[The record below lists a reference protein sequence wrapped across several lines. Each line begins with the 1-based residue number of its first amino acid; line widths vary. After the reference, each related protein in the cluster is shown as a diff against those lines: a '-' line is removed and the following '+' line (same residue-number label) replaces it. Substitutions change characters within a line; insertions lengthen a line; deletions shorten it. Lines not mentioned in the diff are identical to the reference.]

1 MTAKSKSRNWPAY
14 IVLLLSTTL
23 NVLLFVQLFSKNVSV
38 DENMR
43 KPVYR
48 SWPGWLSLLRPDMQ
62 NVDFNKL
69 DAPPTHRGKLSHVL
83 FTMRDTLEDLVEF
96 QETLEY
102 WKKYPPCLIDSYPTN
117 TEQSDISL
125 VLYYDAKPARTTL
138 RRVVR
143 AFNNLP
149 STVKS
154 CFAQV
159 QVRHAGLMS
168 LHGPTPKA
176 ERDQWRSVFTSLV
189 TNTAAIE
196 APNHLLILSSVCRPV
211 QPDWLNHV
219 DYQTRPPNEHAW
231 IRGSAFLGYTEML
244 PTSLGELARIS
255 PTGLYFLGD
264 SSFAQFYM
272 TRVRPWYQA
281 NEVPLGEFNDRWALD
296 MAAYLARDAEDGDW
310 MAVTHQFRHAS
321 FIADY
326 SGRIVSLNQIHRDR
340 PDTVLV
346 CARNIVP

>member
-1 MTAKSKSRNWPAY
+1 MAAKGKSRTWPAY
-14 IVLLLSTTL
+14 LVLLASTTL
-23 NVLLFVQLFSKNVSV
+23 NVLLLVQLFNKNASM
-38 DENMR
+38 DEMVWQ
-43 KPVYR
+43 PVYR
-48 SWPGWLSLLRPDMQ
+48 SWPGWLSLVRPDMK
-62 NVDFNKL
+62 NVDLTKL

-83 FTMRDTLEDLVEF
+83 FTMRDTMEDFIEF

-102 WKKYPPCLIDSYPTN
+102 WKKYPPCLVDSYPTN

-125 VLYYDAKPARTTL
+125 VIYYDAKPARKTL
-138 RRVVR
+138 RRIVR
-143 AFNNLP
+143 ALNNLP
-149 STVKS
+149 SPVKS

-159 QVRHAGLMS
+159 QIRHAGLMPLHS
-168 LHGPTPKA
+168 LIPEA
-176 ERDQWRSVFTSLV
+176 ERAQWRSVFTSLL

-196 APNHLLILSSVCRPV
+196 APNHVLILSSACRPV

-231 IRGSAFLGYTEML
+231 IRGSAFLGYTETL
-244 PTSLGELARIS
+244 PTSLGELVRIS
-255 PTGLYFLGD
+255 PAGLYFLGD

-272 TRVRPWYQA
+272 TRVRPWYQTTEA
-281 NEVPLGEFNDRWALD
+281 PLGEFNDRWALD
-296 MAAYLARDAEDGDW
+296 MAAYLARDTDEGDW

-326 SGRIVSLNQIHRDR
+326 SGRTVSLEQIHRDR